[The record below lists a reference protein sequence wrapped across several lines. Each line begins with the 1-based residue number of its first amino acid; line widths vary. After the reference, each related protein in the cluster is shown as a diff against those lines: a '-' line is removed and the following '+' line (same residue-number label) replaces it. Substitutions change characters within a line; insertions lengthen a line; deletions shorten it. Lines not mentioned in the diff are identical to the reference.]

1 MRARKS
7 GISMDA
13 LLSGGMGASRAKGLP
28 DLVISTHSP
37 SSIHRATVGKEFR
50 RSRMVAVFIVRQECL
65 TLDEVSI
72 GIFTE
77 KPHVQI
83 PIGLGALPEISKTCP
98 IAGQSGS
105 YGVKMHESES
115 DRELLGRYAASG
127 RDAAFRI
134 LMDRYS
140 GLVFHT
146 AERTLRDASLA
157 EDVSQ
162 RVFVS
167 LAKKAGQVARS
178 GAPLPSW
185 LHHATLLEAK
195 AVLRSESRHARRKEA
210 LMNAPVDPPDSGD
223 SAWRDALPHLD
234 DAIDALPESDRHVL
248 LLHFVNELTH
258 AEIARRV
265 GRSAAAVQKQSRRAL
280 EKLQQILGRRG
291 IALTIGALA
300 AGLTTEMTKAAPV
313 ILAPVLGSSIG
324 KTTTTSLF
332 AVKKTTIATVSAT
345 VLLCGVPLAYQQ
357 TRIQKLE
364 ARINDTLPLA
374 ELAPRSRP
382 ADSRGHSQVSFLQ
395 RLARDLKAQSSDIP
409 RYVNAID
416 HVESLSNDELI
427 ALALEAAA
435 SSLSFEDQE
444 IIIRQ
449 VFQPIA
455 KRDPE
460 LALDVLLMKFPEP
473 FRGKSHCLSDLMIGI
488 LRDYSETN
496 PHAALAWFEKNLA
509 AIRLI
514 PTSEGAPE
522 GWRETQLRQSL
533 SYGFILTDSNQAIE
547 ILRPV
552 PGESLK
558 MFFHQFVIL
567 REPSL
572 RKDASGYI
580 EVARGLLPE
589 QEAAK
594 AIGRLTFVFWGYRDT
609 KQLFSQAENIL
620 ERYDFTEL
628 EVDGII
634 HSVGASRFEPASTV
648 SIDKLRSEITTFKTW
663 LKTRTPGNEDRQVGE
678 TLALLTSTWSSASR
692 SRSTDMVTRI
702 LTEPETSGLTDEAV
716 AGFLCALERQPNL
729 SIDLETIDRIS
740 AAAADSE
747 EVQAITD
754 RIHKRYSR

>member
-1 MRARKS
+1 
-7 GISMDA
+7 
-13 LLSGGMGASRAKGLP
+13 
-28 DLVISTHSP
+28 
-37 SSIHRATVGKEFR
+37 
-50 RSRMVAVFIVRQECL
+50 
-65 TLDEVSI
+65 
-72 GIFTE
+72 
-77 KPHVQI
+77 
-83 PIGLGALPEISKTCP
+83 
-98 IAGQSGS
+98 
-105 YGVKMHESES
+105 MHDSES
-115 DRELLGRYAASG
+115 DQELLGRYAATG
-127 RDAAFRI
+127 GDAAFRV

-146 AERTLRDASLA
+146 ARRSLGDAPLA

-167 LAKKAGQVARS
+167 LAKKARQVARS

-195 AVLRSESRHARRKEA
+195 SVLRTESRHTRRKEA
-210 LMNAPVDPPDSGD
+210 LMNAPADPPDSGD

-234 DAIDALPESDRHVL
+234 EAIDALPESDRHVL

-280 EKLQQILGRRG
+280 AKLQQILGRRG
-291 IALTIGALA
+291 IALTIGALT

-313 ILAPVLGSSIG
+313 ILAPLLGTSIG
-324 KTTTTSLF
+324 KTTTSLF
-332 AVKKTTIATVSAT
+332 AVKKTTIAAIFAT
-345 VLLCGVPLAYQQ
+345 VLLCGVPLARQQ

-364 ARINDTLPLA
+364 ARITDTLPLA

-382 ADSRGHSQVSFLQ
+382 ADSRGGSQASYLQ
-395 RLARDLKAQSSDIP
+395 RLARDLKAQGSDVP
-409 RYVNAID
+409 RYVSAID

-427 ALALEAAA
+427 ALALEAVA
-435 SSLSFEDQE
+435 SSLPFEDQE
-444 IIIRQ
+444 IIILQLFR
-449 VFQPIA
+449 PLA
-455 KRDPE
+455 KRDSE
-460 LALDVLLMKFPEP
+460 LALDVLLMKIPDP
-473 FRGKSHCLSDLMIGI
+473 YRGKSHCLSDLMSGI
-488 LRDYSETN
+488 LMAYSETN
-496 PHAALAWFEKNLA
+496 PHAALEWFERNLA
-509 AIRLI
+509 AIRSI
-514 PTSEGAPE
+514 PAREGSPQ
-522 GWRETQLRQSL
+522 GWRETELRRSL
-533 SYGFILTDSNQAIE
+533 SYGFILTDSNQAME
-547 ILRPV
+547 ILRPLHSDV
-552 PGESLK
+552 LK
-558 MFFHQFVIL
+558 MFFYQYVNN

-594 AIGRLTFVFWGYRDT
+594 AIGRLTSVYWGYRDT
-609 KQLFSQAENIL
+609 KQLFSLAENIL

-648 SIDKLRSEITTFKTW
+648 SIDKLRSEITNFKTW
-663 LKTRTPGNEDRQVGE
+663 LKTRTLGNEDRQLGE
-678 TLALLTSTWSSASR
+678 TLALVTSTWSSASR
-692 SRSTDMVTRI
+692 SRTTDMVSKI

-716 AGFLCALERQPNL
+716 AGFLGALERQPNL
-729 SIDLETIDRIS
+729 SIDLETLDRIS

-747 EVQAITD
+747 EVRAIAD